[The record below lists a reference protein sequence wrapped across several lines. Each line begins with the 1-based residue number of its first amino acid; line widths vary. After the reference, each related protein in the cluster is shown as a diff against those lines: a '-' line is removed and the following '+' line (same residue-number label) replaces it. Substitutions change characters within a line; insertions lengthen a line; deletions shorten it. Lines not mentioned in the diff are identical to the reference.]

1 MLASIDDMF
10 FKFVEN
16 PAAWGFIGLLLLAFM
31 LDRILTFRFY
41 RQVIHREQSDVDAD
55 NKRQQ
60 DLINLIGGT
69 LSDIKKAI
77 DNNTQAFNLF
87 AASHTELKDTV
98 AQSNSELKAAI
109 NQILIG
115 VNKITA
121 SLSDIRGSNQREYDE
136 LRTMLQNTID
146 RVEKLIQE
154 LPNGTSEDT
163 DASSAGSSG

>member
-41 RQVIHREQSDVDAD
+41 RQVIHREQSDIDAD
-55 NKRQQ
+55 NERQKN
-60 DLINLIGGT
+60 LIDLIGGT
-69 LSDIKKAI
+69 LSNIKKAI
-77 DNNTQAFNLF
+77 DNNTEAFSRF
-87 AASHTELKDTV
+87 AVSHNELKDSLT
-98 AQSNSELKAAI
+98 QSNAEMKDAI
-109 NQILIG
+109 NQILVG
-115 VNKITA
+115 VNKI
-121 SLSDIRGSNQREYDE
+121 SNSMSDMRGSNQREYDE

-146 RVEKLIQE
+146 RVENLIQE

-163 DASSAGSSG
+163 DSSPAGSGG

>member
-77 DNNTQAFNLF
+77 DNNTQAFSLF

-98 AQSNSELKAAI
+98 AQSNSELKDAI

-115 VNKITA
+115 VNKITV

-136 LRTMLQNTID
+136 LRSMLQNTID

>member
-77 DNNTQAFNLF
+77 DNFSLF
-87 AASHTELKDTV
+87 AASHTELKNTV
-98 AQSNSELKAAI
+98 AQSNSELKDAI

-115 VNKITA
+115 VNKITV

>member
-1 MLASIDDMF
+1 
-10 FKFVEN
+10 
-16 PAAWGFIGLLLLAFM
+16 
-31 LDRILTFRFY
+31 
-41 RQVIHREQSDVDAD
+41 
-55 NKRQQ
+55 
-60 DLINLIGGT
+60 

-77 DNNTQAFNLF
+77 DNNTQAFSLF

-98 AQSNSELKAAI
+98 AQSNSELKDAI

-115 VNKITA
+115 VNKITV

>member
-77 DNNTQAFNLF
+77 DNNTQAFSLF
-87 AASHTELKDTV
+87 AASHTELKNTV
-98 AQSNSELKAAI
+98 AQSNSELKDAI

-136 LRTMLQNTID
+136 LRSMLQNTID

>member
-77 DNNTQAFNLF
+77 DNNTQAFSLF

-98 AQSNSELKAAI
+98 AQSNSELKDAI
-109 NQILIG
+109 NQILVG
-115 VNKITA
+115 VNKITV

-163 DASSAGSSG
+163 DSSPAGSGG

>member
-98 AQSNSELKAAI
+98 AQSNSELKDAI

-115 VNKITA
+115 VNKITV

>member
-109 NQILIG
+109 NQILVG
-115 VNKITA
+115 VNKITV

>member
-1 MLASIDDMF
+1 
-10 FKFVEN
+10 
-16 PAAWGFIGLLLLAFM
+16 M

-77 DNNTQAFNLF
+77 DNNTQAFSLF

-109 NQILIG
+109 NQILVG
-115 VNKITA
+115 VNKITV